1 MTWHEMEKDLYE
13 FVLQKVKKNLMSQES
28 EEMDV
33 KVGIQLQNKN

>member
-1 MTWHEMEKDLYE
+1 MEKDLYE